1 MKLIPKFPKR
11 LVCWDGGT
19 FRPIEYH
26 SRPQT
31 EGLYL
36 GPQGPKQVVE
46 SVVCDTGNDGV
57 SSAAWGLGCPKIY
70 DNLVRVSS
78 FFVFQLL
85 VVWLQFPS
93 LRAIFPHGSW
103 A

>member
-46 SVVCDTGNDGV
+46 SVDI
-57 SSAAWGLGCPKIY
+57 AAIPLRLLDDKRLIGSIFGLFKPKAGIALE
-70 DNLVRVSS
+70 NGGR
-78 FFVFQLL
+78 
-85 VVWLQFPS
+85 
-93 LRAIFPHGSW
+93 
-103 A
+103 